1 MRDVSIRDYIGYSK
15 ELTAEQVKA
24 MPSGAEIIVHS
35 FDRYG
40 VHQTMEMIVA
50 QSGKKKILV
59 SRNLY
64 GDRITKQIRPATD
77 RMCYTEAKHDD

>member
-1 MRDVSIRDYIGYSK
+1 MRDVTIRDYIGHEK
-15 ELTAEQVKA
+15 ELTAEQVRA
-24 MPSGAEIIVHS
+24 LPSGAGVIIHS

-59 SRNLY
+59 SRSWY
-64 GDRITKQIRPATD
+64 GDHITKQIRQATD